1 MKIYITLFFYVM
13 TLLSLTGQNIPID
26 FEADGNGAAW
36 NWTVF
41 ENDANPAIEIIANPD
56 PTGINTSATV
66 AKITALQAGQPWAG
80 CESLHGAGIGSFTID
95 ENNAVINIMVWKSV
109 ISDVGIKLV
118 TSTGWSKGELKVAN
132 TKTNEWEQLSF
143 DFSNVDHENMTYD
156 QIVIFPDF
164 DLGGR
169 TADNVVYFD
178 NVYGEGEI
186 VEPSTINLPISFE
199 TAVTTSDFVD
209 FDGGTATVV
218 ANPFMEGI
226 NTSATVGRIVRD
238 GGAAWGGSK
247 IALADNLDFSVLT
260 KISMKVYTTA
270 PIGTVVKFK
279 LEGGAAAAEMDALT
293 TTSGEWETLEWT
305 FLGAPNDN
313 NELVFMFDFGNVG
326 DGSTNSTFYFDDVE
340 QVSGPVPPTGET
352 IPIDYETP
360 GNGADWN
367 WTVFENDTNPALEI
381 IDNPDPSGINTSA
394 TVAKFT
400 ALQAGQPWA
409 GCETL
414 HGAGI
419 GEFTIDEDNALI
431 RIMVWKSVISDVG
444 IKLVTST
451 GWSKGELKIPNTKIN
466 EWEQITFD
474 FSTVDHENM
483 TYDQI
488 VIFPDFDLAGRT
500 SDNVIYFDNVY
511 GDAISTSTSDLNT
524 IDLKLFPNPANNT
537 LTMQSDESIDQYE
550 IYSITGALVGYAEA
564 TGNNTSIDIAH
575 LAKGIYMMKATSKGA
590 ATIRKF
596 VKQ

>member
-1 MKIYITLFFYVM
+1 MKIYFTLFLYAM
-13 TLLSLTGQNIPID
+13 TLLSVTGQNIPID
-26 FEADGNGAAW
+26 FEAGGSGADW

-41 ENDANPAIEIIANPD
+41 ENDSNPALEIIANPD
-56 PTGINTSATV
+56 ASGINTSATV
-66 AKITALQAGQPWAG
+66 AKFTALQTGQPFAG
-80 CESLHGAGIGSFTID
+80 CETLHGAGIGSFTID
-95 ENNAVINIMVWKSV
+95 DDNAVINIMVWKSV

-132 TKTNEWEQLSF
+132 TKINEWEQLSF

-164 DLGGR
+164 GNR
-169 TADNVVYFD
+169 TSDNVIYFD
-178 NVYGEGEI
+178 NVYGEGEF
-186 VEPSTINLPISFE
+186 VEPSTISLPISFE
-199 TAVTTSDFVD
+199 TAVTTADFVN

-218 ANPFMEGI
+218 ANPFVEGI
-226 NTSATVGRIVRD
+226 NTSATVGSIVRD
-238 GGAAWGGSK
+238 GGAVFAGSK
-247 IALADNLDFSVLT
+247 IALGENLDFSTLT
-260 KISMKVYTTA
+260 KMSMKVYTTA
-270 PIGTVVKFK
+270 PVGTVVKFK
-279 LEGGAAAAEMDALT
+279 LEGGPAAAEMDVVT
-293 TTSGEWETLEWT
+293 TVSGEWETLEWI

-313 NELVFMFDFGNVG
+313 NELVFMFDFGNIG
-326 DGSTNSTFYFDDVE
+326 DGTTNSTFYFDDVE
-340 QVSGPVPPTGET
+340 QISGPVPPTGET

-360 GNGADWN
+360 GNGADWV
-367 WTVFENDTNPALEI
+367 WTVFENDSNPALEI

-400 ALQAGQPWA
+400 ALQAGQPFA

-419 GEFTIDEDNALI
+419 GEFMIDEDNAII

-444 IKLVTST
+444 IKLVTSS
-451 GWSKGELKIPNTKIN
+451 GWSKGELKVANTKIN
-466 EWEQITFD
+466 EWEQLTFD
-474 FSTVDHENM
+474 FSTVNHENM

-488 VIFPDFDLAGRT
+488 VIFPDFDNRT

-511 GDAISTSTSDLNT
+511 GPEAIPTATSDLNA

-550 IYSITGALVGYAEA
+550 IYSITGTLVGYAEA
-564 TGNNTSIDIAH
+564 TGNNTSIDIAN
-575 LAKGIYMMKATSKGA
+575 LAKGIYMMKATSKGQ
-590 ATIRKF
+590 TSIQKF